1 MKNLKNKKNM
11 TIDELKNKAASE
23 SWNKQGI
30 KNQEQ
35 KIAYELG
42 FLNGFDYAIDILRN
56 KVI

>member
-1 MKNLKNKKNM
+1 M

-42 FLNGFDYAIDILRN
+42 FLNGFDYAINILRN